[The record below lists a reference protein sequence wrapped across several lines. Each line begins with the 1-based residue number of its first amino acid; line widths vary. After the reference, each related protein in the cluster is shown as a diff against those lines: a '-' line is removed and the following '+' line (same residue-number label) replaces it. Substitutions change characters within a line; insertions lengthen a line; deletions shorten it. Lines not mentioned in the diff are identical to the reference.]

1 MPTRPGPRVTDLP
14 LVRRFVK
21 DEFGGGL
28 KNDLYSMGKSIDG
41 MVQAIKDV
49 QETDPGKA
57 AQMVMD
63 NQDLLAARGA
73 VNAIEKQLSNIRN
86 ARSLAFRQNRLTKEL
101 DDQLDEQELMAMKM
115 VPNLKRMVGS
125 WRE

>member
-1 MPTRPGPRVTDLP
+1 
-14 LVRRFVK
+14 
-21 DEFGGGL
+21 
-28 KNDLYSMGKSIDG
+28 
-41 MVQAIKDV
+41 
-49 QETDPGKA
+49 
-57 AQMVMD
+57 MVMD